1 MDHRRIAKGKGVG
14 PKRGVGLINRYN
26 GLTGRGWLWCKW
38 GHAKEAERKFGQS
51 FVPRTRHS
59 LALSCMMAKRHDLAR
74 PLLNANIQHVPTT
87 NATWGKS
94 VWALARME
102 SLFDQVESARLYR
115 LFFEE
120 DSIPVRFRLQ
130 AQLLWCQALIAA
142 GQPGPLLEA
151 RSLMETT
158 LGNIQDPDVLM
169 NFARQLQFGPSDLR
183 EWGMQLFEQ
192 GSSLALN
199 QFREATVP
207 SLAMNRLFKLA
218 RRQVRDFG
226 RNQDVI
232 ALWEGLTPD
241 KKDWLWSESSDFWG
255 YMELVFEAYARSG
268 KMPEAEEFARELLD
282 DPASP
287 SEQLP
292 YVGVPLARR
301 LMRINRPGD
310 GLALFE
316 RMTQVAPTHPLSA
329 EAWYWMALVAYKRG
343 NTSKVA
349 EFAARIRASQGAQ
362 AEMLDSWNLDSRALL
377 LLANLKPGAVDLQA
391 VNYSAC
397 FLNEQLSAIIE
408 DMSEIFI

>member
-1 MDHRRIAKGKGVG
+1 
-14 PKRGVGLINRYN
+14 
-26 GLTGRGWLWCKW
+26 
-38 GHAKEAERKFGQS
+38 
-51 FVPRTRHS
+51 
-59 LALSCMMAKRHDLAR
+59 
-74 PLLNANIQHVPTT
+74 
-87 NATWGKS
+87 
-94 VWALARME
+94 
-102 SLFDQVESARLYR
+102 
-115 LFFEE
+115 
-120 DSIPVRFRLQ
+120 
-130 AQLLWCQALIAA
+130 

-151 RSLMETT
+151 RSLMEST

-169 NFARQLQFGPSDLR
+169 NLARQLQFGPSDLR

-301 LMRINRPGD
+301 LMRINRSDD

-329 EAWYWMALVAYKRG
+329 EAWYWMALSAFKQGEYEK
-343 NTSKVA
+343 SKQCA
-349 EFAARIRASQGAQ
+349 TRIREAQGTAVGL
-362 AEMLDSWNLDSRALL
+362 LDEWNLDAKALL
-377 LLANLKPGAVDLQA
+377 LLADMDLAQVDPQA
-391 VNYSAC
+391 VNYDQGKLRAQSWQIHADM
-397 FLNEQLSAIIE
+397 EALS
-408 DMSEIFI
+408 